1 MKTSDFKKVFFC
13 FILFLLLLTSCS
25 TKREALNFSLQ
36 ESISEQINSIL
47 NSEKEK
53 FNSKI
58 NISYLDGKIT
68 INEIE
73 YDTNTDIDSLT
84 RKPVVKK
91 EKSTIVDFL
100 KNDSILIE
108 KKITESSKDSTS
120 VNKNTDLNQNIEKD
134 KAIESSAFLSYMYKI
149 GIVLIILLIIILI
162 YKPVSRFLK

>member
-1 MKTSDFKKVFFC
+1 MKKSIFY
-13 FILFLLLLTSCS
+13 FILFLLSLTSCS

-58 NISYLDGKIT
+58 NISYLDGKIA

-84 RKPVVKK
+84 RKPVIKK
-91 EKSTIVDFL
+91 EKSTIIEFL

-108 KKITESSKDSTS
+108 KKITESSKDSIS
-120 VNKNTDLNQNIEKD
+120 VNKNTDLNQNMEKN
-134 KAIESSAFLSYMYKI
+134 KTAESSTFLSYIYKI

-162 YKPVSRFLK
+162 YKCISRFLK

>member
-73 YDTNTDIDSLT
+73 YDTNTNIDSFT

-91 EKSTIVDFL
+91 EKSTIIDFL

-120 VNKNTDLNQNIEKD
+120 VNKNTDLNQNIEKNKTID
-134 KAIESSAFLSYMYKI
+134 SSTFLSYIYKI

-162 YKPVSRFLK
+162 NRLISRFLK

>member
-1 MKTSDFKKVFFC
+1 MKKGIFY
-13 FILFLLLLTSCS
+13 FILFLLSLTSCS

-91 EKSTIVDFL
+91 EKSTIIDFL

-120 VNKNTDLNQNIEKD
+120 VNKNTDLNQNIEKN
-134 KAIESSAFLSYMYKI
+134 KTVESSTFLLYIYKI

-162 YKPVSRFLK
+162 YKLISRFLK

>member
-1 MKTSDFKKVFFC
+1 MKKSIFY
-13 FILFLLLLTSCS
+13 FILFLLSLTSCS
-25 TKREALNFSLQ
+25 TRREALNFSLQ

-58 NISYLDGKIT
+58 NISYLDGKIA

-84 RKPVVKK
+84 RKPVIKK
-91 EKSTIVDFL
+91 EKSTIIEFL

-108 KKITESSKDSTS
+108 KKITESSKDSIS
-120 VNKNTDLNQNIEKD
+120 VNKNTDLNQNMEKN
-134 KAIESSAFLSYMYKI
+134 KTAESSTFLSYIYKI

-162 YKPVSRFLK
+162 YKCISRFLK

>member
-1 MKTSDFKKVFFC
+1 METFDFKKVFFY
-13 FILFLLLLTSCS
+13 FILFPFLSTSCS
-25 TKREALNFSLQ
+25 TKQEALNISLQ
-36 ESISEQINSIL
+36 ESINEQINSIL

-53 FNSKI
+53 FNSKM
-58 NISYLDGKIT
+58 NVSYLDGKIT

-91 EKSTIVDFL
+91 EKSTIIDFL

-108 KKITESSKDSTS
+108 RKITESSKDSTS
-120 VNKNTDLNQNIEKD
+120 INKNTDLNQNIEKN
-134 KAIESSAFLSYMYKI
+134 KTGESSTFLSYIYKI

-162 YKPVSRFLK
+162 YKLISRFLK